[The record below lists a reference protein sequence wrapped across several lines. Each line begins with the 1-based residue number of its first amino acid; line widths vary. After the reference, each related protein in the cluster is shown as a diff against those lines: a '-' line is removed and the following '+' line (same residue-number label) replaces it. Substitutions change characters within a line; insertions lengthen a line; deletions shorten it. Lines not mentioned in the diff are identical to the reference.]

1 MTLCRLAAALAVSAT
16 LALSA
21 CGGGGDQPAPA
32 SSAPVPP
39 TPGSASAPAP
49 ARTSASAGSS
59 PTPEPGALT
68 PVPPPTPGDTSSTV
82 APRPVETRKPVKLD
96 QPAVPT
102 REVTVRVTRLR
113 AVQAKAQGPGEVSG
127 PGLELRVQVRN
138 QGSALDLSGA
148 AVTLTAADGS
158 PGQMM
163 TGPPAAPLPASVA
176 AGRTATGTY
185 VFTVPKGQRDPVQ
198 VVVTLSEKLAVV
210 TFSGSGPR

>member
-16 LALSA
+16 LVLSA
-21 CGGGGDQPAPA
+21 CGGGAEQPAPT
-32 SSAPVPP
+32 SSAPGPSSSSV
-39 TPGSASAPAP
+39 SAPA
-49 ARTSASAGSS
+49 ASQTSAPAGSS

-96 QPAVPT
+96 QPAAPT
-102 REVTVRVTRLR
+102 RAVTVRVTRLR

-138 QGSALDLSGA
+138 QGPTLDLSGA

-163 TGPPAAPLPASVA
+163 TGPPAVPLPGSVA